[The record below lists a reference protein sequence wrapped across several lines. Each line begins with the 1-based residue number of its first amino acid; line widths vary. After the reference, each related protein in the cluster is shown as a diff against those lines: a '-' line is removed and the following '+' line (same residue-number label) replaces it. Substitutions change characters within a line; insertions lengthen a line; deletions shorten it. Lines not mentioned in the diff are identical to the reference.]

1 MTFREKI
8 AFYIAK
14 YPSRVSGYVSA
25 LIMNTALYFKHFP
38 TSLFIP
44 VVMILIMFGEGAQ
57 RKEDAKTLKAL
68 YTEND
73 LSKSDDEIIN
83 NMLKSSETEKRK

>member
-1 MTFREKI
+1 MNFRERMS
-8 AFYIAK
+8 FYINK

-44 VVMILIMFGEGAQ
+44 VVMLVIMFGEGAQ
-57 RKEDAKTLKAL
+57 RKEDQKTLKAL

-73 LSKSDDEIIN
+73 LRKPDDEIIN
-83 NMLKSSETEKRK
+83 DMLKSSEMEKRR